1 MKIHNKVKLGWE
13 RRFPDLSGKW
23 THWKIMGD
31 GDYIDV
37 VDGVELAKALTVVEQ
52 NFGKYGSIKVVRATV
67 DSEGQLLEE
76 ENHFS
81 EISNFIYDERECS
94 SNHE

>member
-1 MKIHNKVKLGWE
+1 MKIPNKVKLGWE
-13 RRFPDLSGKW
+13 HRFPDLSEKW

-31 GDYIDV
+31 GDYIDL
-37 VDGVELAKALTVVEQ
+37 VDGMDLIRALEVVEN
-52 NFGKYGSIKVVRATV
+52 NFGKFGSIKVVRATV
-67 DSEGQLLEE
+67 DADGQLLEE

-94 SNHE
+94 ST